1 MRLFVFIFTVSILA
15 NLSISYAKEK
25 GFQINEK
32 VNSVYQAIVRI
43 EVVSERG
50 SNGRMLKSGS
60 TGSGVIID
68 KTGLVVTNHHVA
80 GKATRLTC
88 RMHNGEEIGA
98 DLLGADALT
107 DLAVLRLRLSERS
120 PASPPLIHAQF
131 GDSDKVRV
139 GDTCFAMGSPAG
151 LSQSVTRGI
160 ISNLAL
166 ISKQSS
172 SFRLDGENVGEL
184 VRWLGHDAVI
194 FPGNSGGP
202 LVDENGLII
211 GINEVAIASLGG
223 AIPSNLAQTIAKE
236 LAEHGYI
243 RRSWCGFECQPVLD
257 ESQDGILIS
266 GIIPGSPAEN
276 AGILPGDIITHFS
289 GQSVHARIQEDI
301 PLFNQ
306 LTGSIPAGK
315 NVEILGIREGN
326 GRKWNLKTL
335 LREPAF
341 QREQEVKSWGL
352 TLRDFT
358 MMSSL
363 ESRRADLLGAQ
374 VHSVAPGGPSFS
386 AKPNLLRGDV
396 IMAANDSPIH
406 SVADLVKISKEI
418 LQDKTEPVP
427 VLIRFERDLASFLT
441 VIKIGPTPVETR
453 PFETWKPWLGIR
465 TQVITR
471 DLSEA
476 IGLGRNG
483 RGIRISQVFPDTPA
497 ERAGLLAGDLL
508 FRLDGQIINANKPE
522 DYEVFGNMIK
532 QYKTDAMVSLDG
544 QREGKEI
551 SWTATLTK
559 RPTPSLELPEHEDK
573 SLEFTVRELSFAD
586 RVFHRLEKDSKGL
599 VVENVEPAG
608 WSSLAGLR
616 QGDLL
621 LSINQIE
628 VQSVK
633 NFKDIMLDVTEDQP
647 ANVTF
652 FIKRGIHTLYIKVE
666 PTWDPS

>member
-1 MRLFVFIFTVSILA
+1 MRLFVFILTVSLLA

-289 GQSVHARIQEDI
+289 GQSVHARIPEDI

-441 VIKIGPTPVETR
+441 VIKIGPTPEETR
-453 PFETWKPWLGIR
+453 PFEAWKPWLGLR

-497 ERAGLLAGDLL
+497 ERAGLLTGDLL